1 MRKEQAEELA
11 KKIQQFANITV
22 LIEHSPLMNTEDD
35 YDLLVLTNPKAV
47 DLVKTIANY
56 EGLKTDDE
64 NRTFKLI
71 TIYSG
76 NK

>member
-22 LIEHSPLMNTEDD
+22 RIEHSPLMNTEDD